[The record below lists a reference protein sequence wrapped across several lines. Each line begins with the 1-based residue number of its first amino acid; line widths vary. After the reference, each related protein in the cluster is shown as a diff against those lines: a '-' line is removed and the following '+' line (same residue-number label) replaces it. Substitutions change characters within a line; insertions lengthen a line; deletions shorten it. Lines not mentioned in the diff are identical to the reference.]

1 MKELIIN
8 DKKIEFF
15 IDYLRVPRKAN
26 HNYSN
31 NEFDYNCDLSIV
43 SKQELS
49 EYEREIV
56 ARFIRNAINN
66 YDVKEDMKKII
77 GGNK

>member
-8 DKKIEFF
+8 DKKIKFF

-66 YDVKEDMKKII
+66 YDVKEDVKKII